1 MPILQERDRQVVRQR
16 LDADVKRDV
25 TVTLFTRPESPL
37 FIPGREC
44 AGCGPTQELLEEISA
59 LCPRIHLDVVDFFTD
74 RERVSDQGI
83 GRIPATVVAGDRGTG
98 VTFYGTPAGLEF
110 AVLIESIIAASSRA
124 TPLQLETR
132 RQLKHLKEDVRIQV
146 FVTPSCQFCP
156 VVASLAIAMAMESP
170 RVTTD
175 VVEIQDF
182 PSLAQLYSV
191 MGVPKT
197 VINDSVQFT
206 GAVTESA
213 FLQRVLEAVGAAEPE
228 SGSRS
233 RVSQQTTP
241 IA

>member
-1 MPILQERDRQVVRQR
+1 
-16 LDADVKRDV
+16 
-25 TVTLFTRPESPL
+25 
-37 FIPGREC
+37 
-44 AGCGPTQELLEEISA
+44 
-59 LCPRIHLDVVDFFTD
+59 
-74 RERVSDQGI
+74 
-83 GRIPATVVAGDRGTG
+83 
-98 VTFYGTPAGLEF
+98 
-110 AVLIESIIAASSRA
+110 
-124 TPLQLETR
+124 
-132 RQLKHLKEDVRIQV
+132 
-146 FVTPSCQFCP
+146 
-156 VVASLAIAMAMESP
+156 MESP